1 MLAAQQTAEKSDPAI
16 EALRKCGVSSFPSAE
31 KASFSS
37 NIPAMEILM
46 QALFLA

>member
-1 MLAAQQTAEKSDPAI
+1 MLAAQQTAEKSNPAI
-16 EALRKCGVSSFPSAE
+16 EALRKRGVSFPSAE